1 MLLQREARSSV
12 DDAIDLTS
20 MVDVVFQLLIFLMIT
35 YQASSNAEV
44 ELPEAAHGIGVEEN
58 LATIL
63 TLVPA
68 PVPGDPVLVYD
79 GASTDESARL
89 ADDEAIA
96 EAVRGGLS
104 PRPPPGR
111 PPGRRR
117 RPARRGPPDHGRRRP
132 GRGHPAPHR
141 RRGPPVAAGRRGK
154 HPSRRPRHRSLPIRP
169 FLPPHPAAPNG
180 ELGHL
185 PTVADGGRARPEHRG
200 RPRRGR
206 RRVDQPRRPGAAGRL
221 ARPLGP
227 DRRPRRALRTAR
239 PAARRPSRSR
249 RGPRSTPRARP
260 PTPRAR
266 PPTPRARPPTPTR
279 RSTRAATA
287 ATGPARS
294 RPPTST
300 TRTCPS
306 CT

>member
-104 PRPPPGR
+104 
-111 PPGRRR
+111 
-117 RPARRGPPDHGRRRP
+117 
-132 GRGHPAPHR
+132 
-141 RRGPPVAAGRRGK
+141 
-154 HPSRRPRHRSLPIRP
+154 
-169 FLPPHPAAPNG
+169 
-180 ELGHL
+180 
-185 PTVADGGRARPEHRG
+185 
-200 RPRRGR
+200 RGR
-206 RRVDQPRRPGAAGRL
+206 RRVVLQADGAVPHGEVLRIMGAAAQVDGIRL
-221 ARPLGP
+221 HIGVE
-227 DRRPRRALRTAR
+227 DPR
-239 PAARRPSRSR
+239 
-249 RGPRSTPRARP
+249 
-260 PTPRAR
+260 
-266 PPTPRARPPTPTR
+266 
-279 RSTRAATA
+279 
-287 ATGPARS
+287 
-294 RPPTST
+294 
-300 TRTCPS
+300 
-306 CT
+306 